1 MAPRQDATAARG
13 GQAAAGAGGRLDLP
27 RAARG
32 LRPKLRPQEPRTP
45 PRPSSRARRARRGAP
60 AGVARV
66 QLVRRDGRDVS
77 TLYGGEG
84 GGGAARRA
92 SLLPEPSASSIE
104 SPSGAADTCPAPRA
118 PRHTPRRASRRR
130 ARLAHPKTAF
140 FSRKKKQKHT
150 PRLLLLSRLYKTL
163 AHARGPLPGVA
174 RQGDLA
180 LLPLRARGVR
190 GRGRW
195 GMVKLQ

>member
-84 GGGAARRA
+84 GGGRRGAPPCSQSQAPRRSSLRAAPPTPARPRARRVTRRA
-92 SLLPEPSASSIE
+92 
-104 SPSGAADTCPAPRA
+104 APRA
-118 PRHTPRRASRRR
+118 GGPVS
-130 ARLAHPKTAF
+130 
-140 FSRKKKQKHT
+140 HT
-150 PRLLLLSRLYKTL
+150 PRLLFFRERRNRNTPHDCFFSPGFTKRSRT
-163 AHARGPLPGVA
+163 
-174 RQGDLA
+174 
-180 LLPLRARGVR
+180 RGVPSR
-190 GRGRW
+190 ASLGRGT
-195 GMVKLQ
+195 